1 MTISL
6 SEVQTMS
13 TFSYST
19 NEETYQGDY
28 ASPEAAAEAG
38 FQDNPDYDSLWIGI
52 NKKFTA
58 HDFISVSDILD
69 GIAENAGDECGEAA
83 EDWLVKIEKDPVK
96 RDELCTLL
104 GDWLEAN
111 DPVTFCSVDEVIKF
125 ERKT

>member
-1 MTISL
+1 M
-6 SEVQTMS
+6 Q

-19 NEETYQGDY
+19 NEEIFQGDY

-38 FQDNPDYDSLWIGI
+38 FIDNPDDDTLWVGV

-58 HDFISVSDILD
+58 HDFISVSDILE
-69 GIAENAGDECGEAA
+69 GIAENAGDECGEVA
-83 EDWLVKIEKDPVK
+83 EDWLVKIEKDSVK
-96 RDELCTLL
+96 REALRKLL
-104 GDWLEAN
+104 GDWLEAA